1 MVHCSSFLEEE
12 VVVEEEACIRR
23 KNPPTLLVSQS
34 LEFFGGL
41 QKDSS
46 SSPHVLQLLSDF
58 SLSQKVGHINEKDVE
73 DDRIPHTTI
82 LGPIKTTPITDFPI

>member
-46 SSPHVLQLLSDF
+46 SLHVLQLLSDF
-58 SLSQKVGHINEKDVE
+58 FLSQKVGHINEKDVE